1 MSLKSF
7 HLAFIAISALL
18 AAILAVYA
26 YSDLV
31 GPMRFVWSLTAALA
45 AVGIVLYWIRFRKKM
60 KSSPYQ

>member
-31 GPMRFVWSLTAALA
+31 GPMRLVWSLTAALA
-45 AVGIVLYWIRFRKKM
+45 AVGMVLYGIRFRKKM